1 MIHAKS
7 RTLLLFL
14 VISSIIILEVA
25 AKQKKKSKPAQP
37 DPFKLLLGEL
47 REIVKL
53 GLARGSDAE
62 QVCSDACGLLDNDNI
77 LRGKRMQ
84 DYMPFCE
91 KHCPIALK
99 DAETLGL
106 LNSDEALTSFI
117 MEKYQHD
124 EL

>member
-1 MIHAKS
+1 MFVRVWMGNVGCGWGNIV
-7 RTLLLFL
+7 R
-14 VISSIIILEVA
+14 
-25 AKQKKKSKPAQP
+25 
-37 DPFKLLLGEL
+37 D
-47 REIVKL
+47 EIVTPRHL
-53 GLARGSDAE
+53 FMYYDI
-62 QVCSDACGLLDNDNI
+62 QFN
-77 LRGKRMQ
+77 Q